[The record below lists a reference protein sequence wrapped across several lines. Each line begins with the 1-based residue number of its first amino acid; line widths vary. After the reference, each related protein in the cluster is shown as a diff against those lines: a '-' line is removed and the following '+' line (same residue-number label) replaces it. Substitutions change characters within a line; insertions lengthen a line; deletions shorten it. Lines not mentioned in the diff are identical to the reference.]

1 MEPLSKKDIILKK
14 AAGLFHK
21 KGYSATTMRE
31 LAQVVGI
38 EASSLYSHI
47 NSKEELLIHLC
58 FTNAKKFSDGMTDAE
73 NMDSSFCEK
82 IEFLLNQ
89 QIRIAL
95 EEGTSVTVFDD
106 EWKHLSEPHLG
117 SFLQVR
123 KDYQKRFIDL
133 LCAGMEKGEFKTMDP
148 MIMMNTLISS
158 IRWVHLIPEVIQKK
172 GLQDLYS
179 NIGQIILTG
188 IKK

>member
-1 MEPLSKKDIILKK
+1 MENLSKKDIIVKK

-47 NSKEELLIHLC
+47 SSKEELLIHLC
-58 FTNAKKFSDGMTDAE
+58 FTNAKKFSDGMTEAE
-73 NMDSSFCEK
+73 NLNGSICEK

-117 SFLQVR
+117 SFLQIR
-123 KDYQKRFIDL
+123 KDYQRRF
-133 LCAGMEKGEFKTMDP
+133 MELIKLGIESAELKNMDP
-148 MIMMNTLISS
+148 SIMMNTLISS
-158 IRWVHLIPEVIQKK
+158 IRWVHLKPELIQQK
-172 GLQDLYS
+172 GIRDLYL